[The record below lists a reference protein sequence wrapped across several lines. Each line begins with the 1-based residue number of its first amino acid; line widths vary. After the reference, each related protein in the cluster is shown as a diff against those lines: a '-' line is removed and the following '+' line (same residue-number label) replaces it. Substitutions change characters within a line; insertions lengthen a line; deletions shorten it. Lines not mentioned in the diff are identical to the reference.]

1 MYGANRL
8 KLATIAAA
16 WALGAFVLPAQAD
29 LNPGDDFQNPDL
41 VTQPP
46 HYTSGLPAWYG
57 GAPADSLLSAI
68 APPTLGTPFVGTVL
82 SEVYF
87 VNGVDSSGG
96 LGFAYEF

>member
-1 MYGANRL
+1 MYGAIRL
-8 KLATIAAA
+8 KLALAAL
-16 WALGAFVLPAQAD
+16 ALGALVLPAQAD
-29 LNPGDDFQNPDL
+29 LNPGDDFQNPEL
-41 VTQPP
+41 ATLPP
-46 HYTSGLPAWYG
+46 WYTSGLPAWYG
-57 GAPADSLLSAI
+57 GAPADSLLSDI